1 MIDVAECKVWPKPH
15 VDVCWLT
22 NKCTPDEIK
31 LGLETVRGLAA
42 EKYKRLPD
50 AIQSIYNSGV
60 YVSADVEAAYK
71 EVKWF
76 EDNYHAMPV
85 PEDTIR
91 RWTIF
96 GDPDECIKQMQPFA
110 DAGAD
115 VFNICIRARDMFPQV
130 RAIAR
135 DVLPAFS

>member
-1 MIDVAECKVWPKPH
+1 M
-15 VDVCWLT
+15 
-22 NKCTPDEIK
+22 
-31 LGLETVRGLAA
+31 AA
-42 EKYKRLPD
+42 EKYHRGPEEIQPVYNAGVFVSPD
-50 AIQSIYNSGV
+50 V
-60 YVSADVEAAYK
+60 DAAYK

-76 EDNYHAMPV
+76 EDNYHATSV

-96 GDPDECIKQMQPFA
+96 GDPDDCVKQMQPFA

-115 VFNICIRARDMFPQV
+115 VFNICIRARDMFAQV

-135 DVLPAFS
+135 DILPAFS